1 MKKTVPVLLLLLL
14 LAVAGRSQPPG
25 SPSTPTFPPGTAI
38 HRDLAYVEGGH
49 ALQKLDLYL
58 PGGTGPWPLVVY
70 VHGGAF
76 RAGDKSRFPTEP
88 LELGYALASVNYR
101 LSGDAPAPAQIVDCK
116 TAVRWLRANAAR
128 YRLDPDRFAA
138 LGESAGGNLVALL
151 GTTGGV
157 AELEAGAHRDVS
169 SRVKAVVDLFGPT
182 DFLQMDAHRL
192 PDGMVHDAAD
202 SPESVLVRGPIQ
214 ERKAEVARVNPV
226 TYVSG
231 DDAPFLIVHGDRD
244 PLVPHHQSELLAAA
258 LEKAGVPVTFHTVK
272 GGGHGG
278 FADPRV
284 PELTR
289 AFLGEHLGPP
299 RR

>member
-1 MKKTVPVLLLLLL
+1 MSRTLPALLLVLLFS
-14 LAVAGRSQPPG
+14 APGTPQPPG
-25 SPSTPTFPPGTAI
+25 PSSPPSLPEGTNV
-38 HRDLAYVEGGH
+38 HRDVAYVEGGH

-58 PGGTGPWPLVVY
+58 PKGTGPWPLVVY

-76 RAGDKSRFPTEP
+76 RAGDKARFPTEP
-88 LELGYALASVNYR
+88 LELGYALTSVNYR

-128 YRLDPDRFAA
+128 YRLDPERFAA
-138 LGESAGGNLVALL
+138 WGESAGGNLVALL

-157 AELEAGAHRDVS
+157 AELETGAHRDVS
-169 SRVKAVVDLFGPT
+169 SRVQAVVDLFGPT

-214 ERKAEVARVNPV
+214 ERKAEVARVNPI
-226 TYVSG
+226 TYVSD

-258 LEKAGVPVTFHTVK
+258 LARAGVPVTFHTVK

-278 FADPRV
+278 FTDPRV
-284 PELTR
+284 GELTR
-289 AFLGEHLGPP
+289 AFLAEHLGAPP
-299 RR
+299 R